1 MFSKARLREVVT
13 DWLLNQCEAA
23 RRHRSSLCDGTDLFI
38 FVDGVERVSDG
49 LRLCIR
55 VADTSMEL
63 AKSYEGVVS
72 FRLGAPAPAALAPI
86 EGLGILDAETS

>member
-23 RRHRSSLCDGTDLFI
+23 RRHRSSLCDGADDLLFV

-49 LRLCIR
+49 LKLCIR
-55 VADTSMEL
+55 VADTGMEL

-72 FRLGAPAPAALAPI
+72 FRLGAPVSVLAI
-86 EGLGILDAETS
+86 EGLDELDIETA